1 MEISKM
7 KKFNFILIFTFVL
20 IISGCAYVPHS
31 LNLSINNTNPPSN
44 IGEGLSIYINVI
56 DDRDSEIIGKRGVS
70 NIGGSITANQLMPI
84 FETAIINGFK
94 NKSFTI
100 NANDDAD
107 VSIQIKLRAFKYMV
121 SQGFWTGGEDISVV
135 INAEAK
141 NSGANFQKTYR
152 FSNEERIVFIA
163 EGSGLDRNLNNALNI
178 TISEL
183 LNDKELDN
191 FLSKN

>member
-1 MEISKM
+1 MR
-7 KKFNFILIFTFVL
+7 KFGLLTIITFSL
-20 IISGCAYVPHS
+20 FISGCAYVPHT
-31 LNLSINNTNPPSN
+31 LNLSINAPNPPSN
-44 IGEGLSIYINVI
+44 IGDGLSIYINVI

-70 NIGGSITANQLMPI
+70 NIGGSITADQLMPI

-100 NANDDAD
+100 TQNQDAD
-107 VSIQIKLRAFKYMV
+107 ISLQVKLRAFKYMV

-141 NSGANFQKTYR
+141 NSGSNFQKTYR

-163 EGSGLDRNLNNALNI
+163 EGSGLDKNLNAALNK

-183 LNDKELDN
+183 LNDRELDN

>member
-1 MEISKM
+1 
-7 KKFNFILIFTFVL
+7 
-20 IISGCAYVPHS
+20 
-31 LNLSINNTNPPSN
+31 
-44 IGEGLSIYINVI
+44 
-56 DDRDSEIIGKRGVS
+56 
-70 NIGGSITANQLMPI
+70 MPI